1 MNEHEKL
8 KEECRLVF
16 RTIGI
21 LNTLE
26 KCVSNLKNGFL
37 NTNDF
42 EETRKTINR
51 LHLEILQVDSDTR
64 EMLDKCREK
73 TSD

>member
-1 MNEHEKL
+1 MNDEHEKL
-8 KEECRLVF
+8 KEEHRLAF
-16 RTIGI
+16 RVTGI

-42 EETRKTINR
+42 EETKKTISR
-51 LHLEILQVDSDTR
+51 LHLETLQIDSDIE
-64 EMLDKCREK
+64 EMLDK
-73 TSD
+73 

>member
-1 MNEHEKL
+1 MNEQEKSR
-8 KEECRLVF
+8 EEHRLAF
-16 RTIGI
+16 KAIGI

-51 LHLEILQVDSDTR
+51 LHIETLQIDSDIE
-64 EMLDKCREK
+64 EMLDK
-73 TSD
+73 